1 MHKVILVGYS
11 GHAYVVADI
20 LHHQQVDILGY
31 VEKAEKNNNP
41 YHLTYLGDE
50 NAESVQAM
58 FRLNPVVIAIGDNT
72 IRQQIFL
79 DIEKHTPL
87 FYNAIHPATIISKHI
102 TIGKSVMIM
111 GGAVINPLA
120 QIGNGVIINT
130 SAVVEHE
137 CFVADF
143 AHVAPGAVL
152 AGNVKVGKRSFI
164 GANAVVKQGVVIG
177 DNVIVGAG
185 AVVLKNIPDNTVVFG
200 NPAKKLRWIKP
211 LSS

>member
-11 GHAYVVADI
+11 GHGYVVADI
-20 LHHQQVDILGY
+20 LHRQQVEILGY
-31 VEKAEKNNNP
+31 VEKAEKSNNP

-50 NAESVQAM
+50 NTESVQAM
-58 FRLNPVVIAIGDNT
+58 FKSNPVIIAIGDNT

-79 DIEKHTPL
+79 DIDKHTSL
-87 FYNAIHPATIISKHI
+87 LYNAIHPDAILAKHT
-102 TIGKSVMIM
+102 TIGKSVIIM

-152 AGNVKVGKRSFI
+152 AGNVTVGNKSFI

-177 DNVIVGAG
+177 NNVIVGAG

-200 NPAKKLRWIKP
+200 NPAKKIRWISP